1 MALITVIGLGVLS
14 AVCCLGMVGAMV
26 FPSLRVSPRSRQS
39 EAKYNLKSAFSA
51 ERAYFAEKD
60 EYSEEIEKIA
70 FRPERANRY
79 LYVFKAGGEVLVPG
93 DPPGGAHGILA
104 ADAARYQDV
113 RPADYLAAIPPA
125 LMAEAGVHGKCPDD
139 CYVTVIAVGNA
150 DKDSDLDVWSIST
163 QNRTFG
169 GESVPAGQPF
179 NHLDDLR

>member
-1 MALITVIGLGVLS
+1 MALITVVGLGVLS
-14 AVCCLGMVGAMV
+14 LLCCVGTAAAMV
-26 FPSLRVSPRSRQS
+26 VPGMMRPPRSTQS
-39 EAKYNLKSAFSA
+39 EVKSNLKYAYTA

-60 EYSEEIEKIA
+60 EYSDEIEKVG
-70 FRPERANRY
+70 FVPERGNRY
-79 LYVFKAGGEVLVPG
+79 LYVVKPGGDVLIPG
-93 DPPGGAHGILA
+93 GPAGAHGLVA
-104 ADAARYQDV
+104 VD
-113 RPADYLAAIPPA
+113 PAKDPSALTTAYLAAIPPA
-125 LMAEAGVHGKCPDD
+125 LLAEAGVHGKCPDD